1 MRHLFNTLYITTP
14 EAYLARERETIAI
27 YIGNEKKR
35 FPLHNLDGIICFG
48 NIRLSPFLIGACGE
62 KGITI
67 SYLSDNGKFLGRFSG
82 KVSGN
87 VLLRRGQYRYAD
99 SSETSAQIAGNM
111 IIGKVFNTISVL
123 KRFLRDYPEKDNEG
137 KIVEAVS
144 RLKSSLNR
152 LRKTPGLGLE
162 VIRGIEGDS
171 AAIYFALFGGLIVQ
185 QSEAFTF
192 SGRNRRPPMDK
203 INALL
208 SFVYTLLYHDMI
220 SACESVGLDPAVG
233 FLHRDRPGRNSLSL
247 DLMEEFRPFF
257 ADRLV
262 LSLINRQQINPEDFK
277 VHASG
282 AVYMKEKSR
291 KTVIETYQKRKKEI
305 ITHPFLK
312 EKMPLG
318 LLFHYQALLLCRFI
332 RGDLDEYPPF
342 LWR

>member
-1 MRHLFNTLYITTP
+1 MRRLFNTLYITTQ

-27 YIGNEKKR
+27 YIGDEKKR

-48 NIRLSPFLIGACGE
+48 NIRLSPFLIGVCGE

-67 SYLSDNGKFLGRFSG
+67 SYLSEYGKFLGRFSG

-87 VLLRRGQYRYAD
+87 VLLRRQQYRYAD
-99 SSETSAQIAGNM
+99 SPQISAQIAGNM
-111 IIGKVFNTISVL
+111 VTGKIFNTNSVL
-123 KRFLRDYPEKDNEG
+123 KRFLRDHPEEKKER
-137 KIVEAVS
+137 KIESTIS
-144 RLKSSLNR
+144 RFKNSLNY
-152 LRKTPGLGLE
+152 LRKNPELE
-162 VIRGIEGDS
+162 VVRGIEGDS
-171 AAIYFALFGGLIVQ
+171 AASYFALFGSLIIQ
-185 QSEAFTF
+185 QSRDFTF
-192 SGRNRRPPMDK
+192 SRRNRRPPMDRV
-203 INALL
+203 NALI

-233 FLHRDRPGRNSLSL
+233 FLHRDRPGRSGLSL

-262 LSLINRQQINPEDFK
+262 LSLINRRQINPGDFK

-282 AVYMKEKSR
+282 AVYMKENSR
-291 KTVIETYQKRKKEI
+291 KTVVEAYQKRKKEI
-305 ITHPFLK
+305 ITHPFLR

>member
-1 MRHLFNTLYITTP
+1 MMRLFNTLYITTQ

-67 SYLSDNGKFLGRFSG
+67 SYLSENGRFLGRFSG
-82 KVSGN
+82 EVSGN
-87 VLLRRGQYRYAD
+87 VLLRRQQYRYAD
-99 SSETSAQIAGNM
+99 STQTSAQIAGNM
-111 IIGKVFNTISVL
+111 ITGKIFNTNSVL
-123 KRFLRDYPEKDNEG
+123 KRFLRDHPEKDKER
-137 KIVEAVS
+137 KIEETIS
-144 RLKSSLNR
+144 RLKSYLNY
-152 LRKTPGLGLE
+152 LKKSPELE
-162 VIRGIEGDS
+162 TVRGIEGES
-171 AAIYFALFGGLIVQ
+171 ASAYFALFDCLIIQ
-185 QSEAFTF
+185 QSKDFIF
-192 SGRNRRPPMDK
+192 SGRSRRPPMDRT
-203 INALL
+203 NALL

-233 FLHRDRPGRNSLSL
+233 FLHRDRSGRNSLSL

-262 LSLINRQQINPEDFK
+262 LSLVNRQQINRGDFK
-277 VHASG
+277 EHASG
-282 AVYMKEKSR
+282 AVYMKENSR
-291 KTVIETYQKRKKEI
+291 KIVVEAYQKRKREI
-305 ITHPFLK
+305 ITHPLLK

-318 LLFHYQALLLCRFI
+318 LVFHYQALLLCRFI
-332 RGDLDEYPPF
+332 RKDLDEYPPF

>member
-1 MRHLFNTLYITTP
+1 MRRLFNTLFITTQ
-14 EAYLARERETIAI
+14 ESYLARERETIAI
-27 YIGNEKKR
+27 YIGEEKKK

-48 NIRLSPFLIGACGE
+48 NIRLSPYLIGACGE

-67 SYLSDNGKFLGRFSG
+67 SYLSENGKFLGRFSG

-87 VLLRRGQYRYAD
+87 VLLRRQQYRYAD
-99 SSETSAQIAGNM
+99 SLQTSAQIAGNM
-111 IIGKVFNTISVL
+111 IIGKIFNINSVL
-123 KRFLRDYPEKDNEG
+123 KRFLRDHSEKDKKGQIE
-137 KIVEAVS
+137 KTIS
-144 RLKSSLNR
+144 HLKTSLNHM
-152 LRKTPGLGLE
+152 RKTPGLE
-162 VIRGIEGDS
+162 IVRGIEGDS
-171 AAIYFALFGGLIVQ
+171 AAAYFALFDNLIIQ
-185 QSEAFTF
+185 QSEYFTF
-192 SGRNRRPPMDK
+192 SGRSRRPPMDK
-203 INALL
+203 TNALL

-262 LSLINRQQINPEDFK
+262 LSLINRQQINQGDFK
-277 VHASG
+277 KYASG
-282 AVYMKEKSR
+282 AVYMKENSR
-291 KTVIETYQKRKKEI
+291 KTVIEAYQKRKKEI

-318 LLFHYQALLLCRFI
+318 LLFYYQALLLCRFI

>member
-1 MRHLFNTLYITTP
+1 MRRLFNTLYITTQ

-27 YIGNEKKR
+27 HIGNEKKR

-67 SYLSDNGKFLGRFSG
+67 SYLSENGKFLGRFSG

-87 VLLRRGQYRYAD
+87 VLLRRRQYHHAD
-99 SSETSAQIAGNM
+99 SPQISAQIAGNM
-111 IIGKVFNTISVL
+111 ITGKIFNANSVL
-123 KRFLRDYPEKDNEG
+123 KRFLRDHPERDEGG
-137 KIVEAVS
+137 KIGETIS
-144 RLKSSLNR
+144 RLKSSLNC
-152 LRKTPGLGLE
+152 LRKTPELE
-162 VIRGIEGDS
+162 AVRGIEGDG
-171 AAIYFALFGGLIVQ
+171 AAAYFALFNTLILK
-185 QSEAFTF
+185 QSEYFTF
-192 SGRNRRPPMDK
+192 SGRTRRPPMDR

-233 FLHRDRPGRNSLSL
+233 FLHRDRPGRNGLSL

-262 LSLINRQQINPEDFK
+262 FSLVNRQQINPEDFK
-277 VHASG
+277 EHASG
-282 AVYMKEKSR
+282 AVYMKENPR
-291 KTVIETYQKRKKEI
+291 KTVVEAYQKRKKEI

-318 LLFHYQALLLCRFI
+318 LLFYYQALLLCRFI
-332 RGDLDEYPPF
+332 RGDIDEYPPF